1 MKNNIFLF
9 LLHEF
14 EYQIFFFVFISQEVL
29 LVILLEE
36 MEGVLV
42 SLTQLVGT
50 VHNRLSLTQF
60 ANALY
65 KQLHN
70 W

>member
-70 W
+70 